1 MKRTICR
8 PALWILCP
16 LGGLLGGCV
25 EPREPEDPMLSVNT
39 LIEAPEDYARVRI
52 GTPEWPMPA
61 YARYLKG
68 VRICL
73 DPGHGGDAH
82 KRAYKRGPT
91 GVREAEMNLR
101 VAFYLRDL
109 LVAAGAEVLLTREAD
124 VDSSL
129 AERAEVANRS
139 NADLFISLHHN
150 AIGKPEVNRTSVW
163 YHRDVDHRP
172 SNLDLARYLCHGLL
186 HAFQFPQI
194 TGDALNSDALMYPG
208 GFGILRAADVTA
220 ALCESSFFTNPEEEQ
235 RLRMPEHNLLEAYG
249 LFDGLARY
257 VYAGLPRVQLVE
269 PADGRVIPGQT
280 KALVFRLDDGLRKR
294 GAWGSDRQ
302 GILSSTIDVRLDGQP
317 LAFDFQNKG
326 YVLTATLP
334 DELSP
339 GGHRV
344 DVQFI
349 NKNKNSV
356 LDPRIWIDVPGA
368 VADASEY
375 RLGYRAETDPWLQ
388 RQVQEIDRVLSAHFG
403 LRVEERAVGL
413 LDLTRGR
420 LALIRPDEMF
430 YAASVPKIAIL
441 LAWFEK
447 MPESAEELAPD
458 VREALGRMIKH
469 SDNALAARFSRQ
481 LGLPAIAEV
490 LESPEY
496 GFYDKKRGGGL
507 WMGKHYAPGDE
518 RLRDPLK
525 DLSHAATVRQC
536 LRFYLMMEQGR
547 LVSPAASAMMRDVFA
562 SPDLEHRQ
570 SKFVKGLAGRERTI
584 LRKSGTWENFHHDT
598 ALVEG
603 EGRRYILVALT
614 ESPRGGEYLEE
625 LAAAVDDLLAP
636 AQADAE

>member
-1 MKRTICR
+1 VKHTVCRTV
-8 PALWILCP
+8 LWILCP

-25 EPREPEDPMLSVNT
+25 GPREPQDPMLSVNT
-39 LIEAPEDYARVRI
+39 LLDAPADYARVRI

-61 YARYLKG
+61 YARYLEG

-109 LVAAGAEVLLTREAD
+109 LEAAGAEVRLTREAD

-129 AERAEVANRS
+129 AERAEVANRW

-163 YHRDVDHRP
+163 YHGDVDFRP
-172 SNLDLARYLCHGLL
+172 SNLDLARYLCQGLL

-194 TGDALNSDALMYPG
+194 SGDALNSDTLMYSG

-220 ALCESSFFTNPEEEQ
+220 ALCESSFFTNPQEEQ
-235 RLRMPEHNLLEAYG
+235 RLRTPEHNLLEAYG

-269 PADGRVIPGQT
+269 PADGRVEPGRT
-280 KALVFRLDDGLRKR
+280 KTLVFRLDDGLRSRK
-294 GAWGSDRQ
+294 AWGSDRQ
-302 GILSSTIDVRLDGQP
+302 GILSSSIDVRLDGQP

-334 DELSP
+334 AELDP

-344 DVQFI
+344 DVQFV

-356 LDPRIWIDVPGA
+356 LEPRVWIDLPGT

-375 RLGYRAETDPWLQ
+375 RLGYRAKTDPWLQ
-388 RQVQEIDRVLSAHFG
+388 RQVQEIDRVLCAHLG
-403 LRVEERAVGL
+403 LAAEQRAVGL

-420 LALIRPDEMF
+420 LALIRPDEM
-430 YAASVPKIAIL
+430 YYGASVPKIAIL
-441 LAWFEK
+441 LAWFETQ
-447 MPESAEELAPD
+447 PESAENLAPD
-458 VREALGRMIKH
+458 VQEALGRMIKL
-469 SDNALAARFSRQ
+469 SDNPAAARFSRQ

-490 LESPEY
+490 LESSRY
-496 GFYDKKRGGGL
+496 RFYDKKHGGGL

-518 RLRDPLK
+518 RLRDPLR

-536 LRFYLMMEQGR
+536 LRFYLMMDQGR
-547 LVSPAASAMMRDVFA
+547 LVSPAASAKMRDIFA
-562 SPDLEHRQ
+562 SPELDHVA
-570 SKFVKGLAGRERTI
+570 SKFLKGLAGRDRTI
-584 LRKSGTWENFHHDT
+584 LRKSGTWEDFHHDT

-614 ESPRGGEYLEE
+614 QSPRGEEYLEE

-636 AQADAE
+636 APAADE